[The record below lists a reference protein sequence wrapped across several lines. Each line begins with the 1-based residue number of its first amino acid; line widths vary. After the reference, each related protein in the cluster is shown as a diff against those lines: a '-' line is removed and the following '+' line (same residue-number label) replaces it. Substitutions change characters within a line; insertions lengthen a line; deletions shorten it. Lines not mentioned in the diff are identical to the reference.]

1 MKTRFTIGVAITIVV
16 LIGLALGLWWK
27 FQPEPNVNIYEP
39 MGCLYSDTIT
49 STTAVPDWTTQTKLE
64 ARSID
69 TEKFSPYTPLEDLT
83 LDDQPLA
90 WETTSGKVVVDNE
103 IFSDLQFVDVTGFTG
118 ELVPFVIGQLTE
130 TDLKDDEWRTVL
142 EFLLKSHVI
151 KTYAHLE
158 AEVCLAEEV
167 NSDTEYSAYFSAVH
181 RYCTSDCYEVPY
193 AFTVKVNKQTGNISI
208 Q

>member
-1 MKTRFTIGVAITIVV
+1 MKTRFTIGIAVTLLV

-39 MGCLYSDTIT
+39 IGCMYSETIT
-49 STTAVPDWTTQTKLE
+49 EVTAVPDWTTQTRLE

-69 TEKFSPYTPLEDLT
+69 KEKFSPYTPLENVT

-118 ELVPFVIGQLTE
+118 DLIPFVIGQVTE
-130 TDLKDDEWRTVL
+130 TDLKDEEWRTVL

-151 KTYAHLE
+151 KTYVHLE

-181 RYCTSDCYEVPY
+181 RYCTSDCYEEPY